1 MHTLYRNLLSVVR
14 RFRMATVLNVLGLAV
29 AFAAFMAIM
38 MQVDYERSY
47 DRCHP
52 GADRIFRVDLSQT
65 GTFST
70 ILPRG
75 FVEAVIASS
84 PHIEAGTLLNPFVGD
99 VYFTVTDKAGARHGF
114 RESVQTC
121 LPGLIRTFDFP
132 IVEGDADCLREP
144 DKVIIPQSMAHRLF
158 GDASAVGRR
167 LHAEERI
174 WSKNRDDD
182 TTLLDLTV
190 GAVYRDFPG
199 NTQLRNVIYTAI
211 DEACLKGNFSA
222 SNFICYLRLDRAA
235 SATDVAAD
243 FNRRFDFSNI
253 DRPGEQITLVP
264 LTDIYFMNESG
275 DGRIFRSGNADVV
288 RLLFGIALLILL
300 IAAVNYT
307 NFSTAMTPLRMKSIN
322 TQKVLGSTDGAL
334 RRSLLIE
341 ACAVCLVAW
350 VVAVGIVWALSES
363 RWLTFV
369 EADTSPLHHPVL
381 ILLTALIALLTGLAA
396 GLYPAYYMTSFPPA
410 LVLKGSFG
418 LSPRGH
424 ALRNALIGMQFFTSF
439 ALIISAGF
447 ISLQNHYMQHA
458 PLGYDRDALI
468 VTNLSDVVKK
478 RQSAFTDRLKANA
491 GIAGVTYGERLLS
504 SADFYMSWGT
514 EFRGEDISFH
524 VLPVDPSFL
533 DVMGIKITEGRSFRD
548 EDARTRHGAYV
559 FNEMARRQFSLE
571 PGLMIDSIEV
581 VGFMPDVKFASF
593 RTEVVPM
600 AFCVWG
606 TKNRNNFLPGYAYI
620 KVKAGSDMRAAMHHV
635 LATLKEF
642 DPEYSFNVRFFDE
655 VLQQLYEKE
664 RAVGSLITLFSA
676 MAVFISIVGVFG
688 LVVFDSEYRRKEIG
702 IRKVFGSSTRQ
713 ILVLFNRTYLRI
725 VAICFV
731 VAAPVA
737 YYGVTRWLENF
748 AYRTPLRWWVFVLA
762 FIAVAAVTLAT
773 VTFQNWRAANANPVK
788 SIRNE

>member
-29 AFAAFMAIM
+29 AFAAFMVMM
-38 MQVDYERSY
+38 MQVDF
-47 DRCHP
+47 DRTFDTSDPNH
-52 GADRIFRVDLSQT
+52 ARIFRLEVADEN
-65 GTFST
+65 GT
-70 ILPRG
+70 LPIHSRPMAET
-75 FVEAVIASS
+75 FFASS
-84 PHIEAGTLLNPFVGD
+84 PHIVAGTYESGAIGEVFVVGD
-99 VYFTVTDKAGARHGF
+99 STAVGQAFEEQTMNVSPGF
-114 RESVQTC
+114 ADVF
-121 LPGLIRTFDFP
+121 TFDF
-132 IVEGDADCLREP
+132 VEGSKEALRTP
-144 DKVIIPQSMAHRLF
+144 NHVMIPQSMAHKMF
-158 GDASAVGRR
+158 GRR
-167 LHAEERI
+167 SAIGQQLRSRSPFRKRKHKGEC
-174 WSKNRDDD
+174 
-182 TTLLDLTV
+182 TLTV
-190 GAVYRDFPG
+190 GAVYRDFPAG
-199 NTQLRNVIYTAI
+199 TLVGNVIYEAI
-211 DEACLKGNFSA
+211 LDDENKTRWNNFSYQVFVRVDDA
-222 SNFICYLRLDRAA
+222 ANAPSIIAHFKKQKFDDKVKDQVAHLRLTPLHDVHFI
-235 SATDVAAD
+235 TDAQFDDTPKADPQTLRVLVAIA
-243 FNRRFDFSNI
+243 
-253 DRPGEQITLVP
+253 
-264 LTDIYFMNESG
+264 
-275 DGRIFRSGNADVV
+275 VV
-288 RLLFGIALLILL
+288 VIVIAGI
-300 IAAVNYT
+300 NFT
-307 NFSTAMTPLRMKSIN
+307 NFSMALTPMRIRSIN
-322 TQKVLGSTDGAL
+322 TQKVLGSTLGTI
-334 RRSLLIE
+334 RR
-341 ACAVCLVAW
+341 ALVAES
-350 VVAVGIVWALSES
+350 VLMSMAAYLIALG
-363 RWLTFV
+363 LVDLF
-369 EADTSPLHHPVL
+369 AKSPLSSLVQTDLNFLIHLPVT
-381 ILLTALIALLTGLAA
+381 ILTALLALLTGIVA

-410 LVLKGSFG
+410 LVLKGNFG

-424 ALRNALIGMQFFTSF
+424 ALRNALIGIQFFASF

-491 GIAGVTYGERLLS
+491 GIADVTYGERLLS

-559 FNEMARRQFSLE
+559 FNEMARQQFGLE

-600 AFCVWG
+600 AFYVWG

-620 KVKAGSDMRAAMHHV
+620 KVKAGSDMRAAMQHV

-688 LVVFDSEYRRKEIG
+688 LVLFDSEYRRKEIG

-713 ILVLFNRTYLRI
+713 ILTMFSRTYLRI
-725 VAICFV
+725 VAVCFV
-731 VAAPVA
+731 IAAPVA
-737 YYGVTRWLENF
+737 YYGVTRWLEHF
-748 AYRTPLRWWVFVLA
+748 AYRTPLRWWVFVLS
-762 FIAVAAVTLAT
+762 FVAVTAVTLAT
-773 VTFQNWRAANANPVK
+773 VTFQNWRAANTNPVK
-788 SIRNE
+788 SLRSE